1 MCVPRLGSLRGA
13 DPSVLRT
20 ASTAP
25 ASASRSPALRPL
37 VRTSGLPRSRHLE
50 GQLQLRLPQ
59 TLPRSG
65 ESNSL
70 ARAPQ
75 PLSHTQGTATDVVTP
90 LHSRSV
96 QSLTVALTHWTRSF
110 TPTPHSVTWSSF
122 SYLSECHSAQS
133 HTHMG

>member
-65 ESNSL
+65 SAWPEPPSL
-70 ARAPQ
+70 SV
-75 PLSHTQGTATDVVTP
+75 SHTQGTATDVVTP